1 MKISKSGKKYVLD
14 FRFRDGRFR
23 LVAFEDEKAS
33 RRLSDTVERLM
44 DISYNNDVMPL
55 DLQRAIDCMP
65 PRIVRKLGTIGI
77 LSAARTAGK
86 NRLEDHLGDFVNSL
100 AIKRPTRQHLA
111 QTKKMLKRVFADC
124 RFNVISDLDP
134 DRFIA
139 FINGLNTAAKTKKHY
154 TALMKQFAQ
163 WLHDTGRLPKNHFR
177 LIKAP
182 KVLQADQVHPRRALS
197 ADEVARLIHAAE
209 TGESWWSISGRERAL
224 IYRLAVESGLRLNEI
239 RTLKTEDF
247 DFVRCTVTVQDSNEK
262 ARRGATLPLRA
273 ATAALIQDFLG
284 NKTPQA
290 RAFTVKKGSLMIQ
303 VDLKKAGI
311 PYEIDGKYCDFHSLR
326 HSTASLLIQ
335 TGANIKTVQTIMR
348 HTTAELTLQKY
359 SHLYAGQQ
367 RETIESLPDFQIQQ
381 AEAVKTGTDDREIAQ
396 NLLPKNCQ
404 NSANRP
410 ENNRTIPNNSKNAEM
425 IGKGHFE
432 AIEGQIAAFSGEK
445 LTPLISGENWAIQDS
460 NL

>member
-1 MKISKSGKKYVLD
+1 
-14 FRFRDGRFR
+14 
-23 LVAFEDEKAS
+23 
-33 RRLSDTVERLM
+33 
-44 DISYNNDVMPL
+44 
-55 DLQRAIDCMP
+55 
-65 PRIVRKLGTIGI
+65 
-77 LSAARTAGK
+77 
-86 NRLEDHLGDFVNSL
+86 
-100 AIKRPTRQHLA
+100 
-111 QTKKMLKRVFADC
+111 
-124 RFNVISDLDP
+124 
-134 DRFIA
+134 
-139 FINGLNTAAKTKKHY
+139 
-154 TALMKQFAQ
+154 
-163 WLHDTGRLPKNHFR
+163 
-177 LIKAP
+177 
-182 KVLQADQVHPRRALS
+182 
-197 ADEVARLIHAAE
+197 LIHAAE
-209 TGESWWSISGRERAL
+209 TGESWWGISGRERAL

-273 ATAALIQDFLG
+273 ATAAMIQDFLG

-311 PYEIDGKYCDFHSLR
+311 PYEIDGKYCDFHALR

-381 AEAVKTGTDDREIAQ
+381 VEAVKTGTDDCVVKTDE
-396 NLLPKNCQ
+396 NLLLKNCPKT
-404 NSANRP
+404 ANRP
-410 ENNRTIPNNSKNAEM
+410 VNNRTIPNNSQNDKM
-425 IGKGHFE
+425 IEKGHFE

-445 LTPLISGENWAIQDS
+445 LTPLILGENWAIQDS